1 MEGRRASKPAV
12 LEVGAPVIPVYNT
25 APMASLVNF
34 RPRTSSLLPLGLLT
48 LGLVAFGA
56 EASPALSVQPGTA
69 KPGDPVLVTVSG
81 LSSAPTGTIA
91 GRPLRFYPSS
101 GVWQAITGLSVEH
114 PLGTTEVKVQGRSQ
128 PVGTPVEL
136 VGTLDVIDPGYP
148 ERQLQVAGKYVKP
161 PESVKARMA
170 ADRAA
175 FAAAFS
181 QDFIEPLFQK
191 NFEWP
196 RQDRITAPFGD
207 RRSFNGKLQSQHFG
221 VDVDGDTGAP
231 IYAANAGVV
240 VMTRDN
246 YSAGNTVIVHHG
258 GGLYTTY
265 FHLSKTLVRNG
276 ARVRQGQKLGL
287 VGRTGRV
294 TGPHLHWG
302 VKVDGLWVDGL
313 TLLKLDFFAP
323 PEPRLATSTPET
335 ITVPAQVQGEGAA
348 ALTATP

>member
-1 MEGRRASKPAV
+1 
-12 LEVGAPVIPVYNT
+12 
-25 APMASLVNF
+25 
-34 RPRTSSLLPLGLLT
+34 
-48 LGLVAFGA
+48 
-56 EASPALSVQPGTA
+56 
-69 KPGDPVLVTVSG
+69 
-81 LSSAPTGTIA
+81 
-91 GRPLRFYPSS
+91 
-101 GVWQAITGLSVEH
+101 
-114 PLGTTEVKVQGRSQ
+114 
-128 PVGTPVEL
+128 VEL
-136 VGTLDVIDPGYP
+136 VGTLDVVDPGYP

-161 PESVKARMA
+161 PEEVKARMA
-170 ADRAA
+170 EDKAA

-181 QDFIEPLFQK
+181 QDFIEPLFDK

-246 YSAGNTVIVHHG
+246 YAAGNTVIVHHG

-265 FHLSKTLVRNG
+265 FHLSKIQVKKG

-287 VGRTGRV
+287 VGKTGRV

-302 VKVDGLWVDGL
+302 VKADGLWVDGL

-323 PEPRLATSTPET
+323 PEPRLATHTPEAT
-335 ITVPAQVQGEGAA
+335 PVPAQVQGEGAA
-348 ALTATP
+348 ALTSSP

>member
-1 MEGRRASKPAV
+1 MSFSANFRSRASCFFP
-12 LEVGAPVIPVYNT
+12 LT
-25 APMASLVNF
+25 
-34 RPRTSSLLPLGLLT
+34 LLA
-48 LGLVAFGA
+48 LGLVAFEAGA
-56 EASPALSVQPGTA
+56 NPSLSIQPGTA

-91 GRPLRFYPSS
+91 GRPLRFYPSA
-101 GVWQAITGLSVEH
+101 GQWQALTGLAVEH
-114 PLGTTEVKVQGRSQ
+114 PVGLTDVKVQGKVL
-128 PVGTPVEL
+128 PEGTPVEFA
-136 VGTLDVIDPGYP
+136 GTLDVIDPGYP

-161 PESVKARMA
+161 PEAVKARMA
-170 ADRAA
+170 EDRAA

-181 QDFIEPLFQK
+181 QDFSDPLFER

-258 GGLYTTY
+258 AGLYTTY
-265 FHLSKTLVRNG
+265 FHLSKTLVRRG
-276 ARVRQGQKLGL
+276 AKVKQGQQLGL
-287 VGRTGRV
+287 VGKTGRV

-313 TLLKLDFFAP
+313 TLLKLDFAAP
-323 PEPRLATSTPET
+323 AEPRLATRSTDAIP
-335 ITVPAQVQGEGAA
+335 VPAQVQGEGAA
-348 ALTATP
+348 ALTSSP

>member
-1 MEGRRASKPAV
+1 MPF
-12 LEVGAPVIPVYNT
+12 PVNSRSRV
-25 APMASLVNF
+25 
-34 RPRTSSLLPLGLLT
+34 SSLFPLSLLA
-48 LGLVAFGA
+48 LSLVAFQAGA
-56 EASPALSVQPGTA
+56 TPSLSIQPGTA

-81 LSSAPTGTIA
+81 LSGAPTGTIA
-91 GRPLRFYPSS
+91 GRPLRFYPSG
-101 GVWQAITGLSVEH
+101 GVWQALTGLAVEH
-114 PLGTTEVKVQGRSQ
+114 PVGTTEVKVQGKVKPESA
-128 PVGTPVEL
+128 PVEL
-136 VGTLDVIDPGYP
+136 AGTLDVLEPGYP

-181 QDFIEPLFQK
+181 QDFKDPLFDR

-221 VDVDGDTGAP
+221 VDVDGDTGSP

-246 YSAGNTVIVHHG
+246 YSAGNTVIIHHG
-258 GGLYTTY
+258 AGLYTTY
-265 FHLSKTLVRNG
+265 FHLSQTLVRNG
-276 ARVRQGQKLGL
+276 AKVKQGQKLGL
-287 VGRTGRV
+287 VGKTGRV

-313 TLLKLDFFAP
+313 TLLKLDFAAP
-323 PEPRLATSTPET
+323 AEPRVATRSPEATP
-335 ITVPAQVQGEGAA
+335 VPAQVQGEGAA
-348 ALTATP
+348 ALTSRP